1 MADSSLWH
9 RVQEVFDSVVERPP
23 GERAALLAEACG
35 DDAELRAEVESLL
48 ACNEQTPAEFMR
60 PPEPPP
66 GIRPPDTPEG
76 PDPLIGQRIGSYQ
89 IKAVIAAGG
98 MGTVY
103 EAEQEQPR
111 RIVALKV
118 MNRYVASRSALR
130 RFQSESQILAY
141 LRHPNIAQVYEAGMH
156 GGLKKGTGSE
166 PAEADVGKDSSQRG
180 ACPLF
185 QPPGAATAPGV
196 PYFAME
202 YIPDARTITQF
213 AEENQ
218 LDTRDRLRLFAKVCD
233 AVHHGH
239 QKGIIHRD
247 LKPANILVDST
258 GEPKVIDFGVAR
270 ATDSDIAVTTL
281 RTDVGQLIGTL
292 QYMSPEQCDADP
304 HEIDTRSDVY
314 SLGVVLYELLTGELP
329 YEATGSTIV
338 QAAQIIKEHAPER
351 LSAINPRLRGDVE
364 TIVLKALEK
373 DREKRYDSAADLAQD
388 IRRHLNREPIEAR
401 PATKWTRA
409 VRWVARNP
417 VLTTIAL
424 CVAVFALSVGATF
437 ASVWYL
443 RSRPHNVWLRE
454 DCQEARLL
462 SVAGGILRRWDG
474 GSPGSIRLAQLVERP
489 SEFGGGKLAIVAF
502 TEHPGDR
509 RNSLLRAFDVA
520 HSLEDPVWEGRLDPD
535 APLPDPHDRGYTP
548 EQFYIRVA
556 LVADIFPGNPGDEV
570 VAVYNH
576 QTFSQ
581 CIIRIYDLRG
591 EVVYQIWHDAV
602 LPNCYWMA
610 DVRQLVFAGLNGQ
623 ATWEERGYSGIH
635 HPHPCVV
642 FAIRPTLRF
651 IATDFLKTDP
661 GNGPLSA
668 AWYKCVFPPEAT
680 GRRDLQFICSLWRP
694 YLTPPD
700 RSVKFYLKLRED
712 TDIGVGWSVDE
723 FGNEVPNTRIP
734 GDNYNR
740 NQDLPDGHPDRLPG
754 PGLFHLEPLPPIVST
769 PEEAPAASDA
779 DGDNP

>member
-1 MADSSLWH
+1 MTDISHWH
-9 RVQEVFDSVVERPP
+9 RVQEVFNSVVERPP

-48 ACNEQTPAEFMR
+48 ACNAQTPVDFMR

-66 GIRPPDTPEG
+66 GIRPPDVPEG
-76 PDPLIGQRIGSYQ
+76 PDPLIGQRIGSYR
-89 IKAVIAAGG
+89 INGVIAAGG

-111 RIVALKV
+111 RVVALKV

-156 GGLKKGTGSE
+156 GGREGIHG
-166 PAEADVGKDSSQRG
+166 PADVDPSPDRKG
-180 ACPLF
+180 AVM
-185 QPPGAATAPGV
+185 APGV

-202 YIPDARTITQF
+202 YIPDAKTITRF

-247 LKPANILVDST
+247 LKPGNILVDSA

-314 SLGVVLYELLTGELP
+314 SLGVVLYELLTGALP

-388 IRRHLNREPIEAR
+388 LRRFLNREPIEACR
-401 PATKWTRA
+401 PTAWMRSA
-409 VRWVARNP
+409 RWVARHP
-417 VLTTIAL
+417 LVSAAVVTVLGTAAITLVAILIAAWH
-424 CVAVFALSVGATF
+424 VNA
-437 ASVWYL
+437 
-443 RSRPHNVWLRE
+443 RPHRMWVSPDGR
-454 DCQEARLL
+454 EARLL
-462 SVAGGILRRWDG
+462 SFIGGVLQAWDSDRPG
-474 GSPGSIRLAQLVERP
+474 GLRLAQLVDRP
-489 SEFGGGKLAIVAF
+489 VEFGGGKLAVVAF

-509 RNSLLRAFDVA
+509 SSALLRAFDVGD
-520 HSLEDPVWEGRLDPD
+520 SLEKPVWEGRLDPD
-535 APLPDPHDRGYTP
+535 APLPDPHNRGYTP

-570 VAVYNH
+570 VTVYNH

-642 FAIRPTLRF
+642 FAIRPALRF

-680 GRRDLQFICSLWRP
+680 GGRALDFICSLGPP
-694 YLTPPD
+694 YLTLPD
-700 RSVKFYLKLRED
+700 RSVKFYLRLRED
-712 TDIGVGWSVDE
+712 TDIGVGWSIDE

-734 GDNYNR
+734 SDNYNR
-740 NQDLPDGHPDRLPG
+740 NQLLADDDPNKLPDPSTFKLRL
-754 PGLFHLEPLPPIVST
+754 LPPIVST
-769 PEEAPAASDA
+769 PVEAPASSDA

>member
-1 MADSSLWH
+1 MADSFHWH
-9 RVQEVFDSVVERPP
+9 RVQEVFDSVVERPQA
-23 GERAALLAEACG
+23 ERAALLAEACG

-48 ACNEQTPAEFMR
+48 ACSDQTPADFMR

-66 GIRPPDTPEG
+66 GIRPPAVPEG
-76 PDPLIGQRIGSYQ
+76 PDPLIGQNIGGYR

-118 MNRYVASRSALR
+118 MNRCVASRLALR
-130 RFQSESQILAY
+130 RFQTESQILAH

-156 GGLKKGTGSE
+156 GGREGIHG
-166 PAEADVGKDSSQRG
+166 PADVDPSRDREG
-180 ACPLF
+180 AV
-185 QPPGAATAPGV
+185 TAPGV

-202 YIPDARTITQF
+202 YIPDAKTITQF
-213 AEENQ
+213 AEESK

-247 LKPANILVDST
+247 LKPGNILVDSA

-314 SLGVVLYELLTGELP
+314 SLGVVLYELLTGALP
-329 YEATGSTIV
+329 YNAAGSTIV
-338 QAAQIIKEHAPER
+338 QAAQIIKEHPAR
-351 LSAINPRLRGDVE
+351 ALSSINRKLRGDVE

-373 DREKRYDSAADLAQD
+373 DREKRYQSAADLAQD
-388 IRRHLNREPIEAR
+388 IRRHLNREPIEASPPTPWMR
-401 PATKWTRA
+401 G
-409 VRWVARNP
+409 VRWVAGHP
-417 VLTTIAL
+417 VLATTAGCLAIAAM
-424 CVAVFALSVGATF
+424 VVGATYL
-437 ASVWYL
+437 SVWLLYV
-443 RSRPHNVWLRE
+443 RPHKIVISE
-454 DCQEARLL
+454 DRQEARLL
-462 SVAGGILRRWDG
+462 SLNGNVLHTWGGDK
-474 GSPGSIRLAQLVERP
+474 PGSIRLAQLEERP
-489 SEFGGGKLAIVAF
+489 LELGGGKLAVVAF

-509 RNSLLRAFDVA
+509 CNSLLRAFDVG

-535 APLPDPHDRGYTP
+535 APLPDPHNRGYTP
-548 EQFYIRVA
+548 EHFCIQVA
-556 LVADIFPGNPGDEV
+556 FVADIFPGNPGDEV
-570 VAVYNH
+570 VTVYNH
-576 QTFSQ
+576 HTFSQ

-602 LPNCYWMA
+602 LPNYYWMA
-610 DVRQLVFAGLNGQ
+610 DARQLVFAGLNGQ
-623 ATWEERGYSGIH
+623 ATWEERGYPGLH
-635 HPHPCVV
+635 HAHPCVV

-651 IATDFLKTDP
+651 IATDFLKTES

-680 GRRDLQFICSLWRP
+680 SARALNFICSLQRP

-700 RSVKFYLKLRED
+700 RSVTFYLTLRED
-712 TDIGVGWSVDE
+712 TEITVGWSVDE
-723 FGNEVPNTRIP
+723 SGNKIP
-734 GDNYNR
+734 GTRVPSDNYNR
-740 NQDLPDGHPDRLPG
+740 NQELPDGHPDKLLDPNAFELP
-754 PGLFHLEPLPPIVST
+754 PLPPIVST
-769 PEEAPAASDA
+769 PEEASAASDA
-779 DGDNP
+779 DSDNP

>member
-1 MADSSLWH
+1 MADSFHWH
-9 RVQEVFDSVVERPP
+9 RVQEVFDSVVERPQA
-23 GERAALLAEACG
+23 ERAALLAEACG

-48 ACNEQTPAEFMR
+48 ACSDQTPADFMR

-66 GIRPPDTPEG
+66 GIRPPAVPEG
-76 PDPLIGQRIGSYQ
+76 PDPLIGQNIGGYR

-118 MNRYVASRSALR
+118 MNRCVASRLALR
-130 RFQSESQILAY
+130 RFQFESQILAH

-156 GGLKKGTGSE
+156 GGQEGTVAVGE
-166 PAEADVGKDSSQRG
+166 GRDRNLGPAYQ
-180 ACPLF
+180 
-185 QPPGAATAPGV
+185 GV

-202 YIPDARTITQF
+202 YIPDARTITRF
-213 AEENQ
+213 AEENR

-247 LKPANILVDST
+247 LKPANILVDAA

-304 HEIDTRSDVY
+304 HEIDIRSDVY

-338 QAAQIIKEHAPER
+338 QAAQIIKEHSPR
-351 LSAINPRLRGDVE
+351 SFSSINRKLRGDVE

-373 DREKRYDSAADLAQD
+373 DREKRYQSAAGFAQD
-388 IRRHLNREPIEAR
+388 IRRYLNREPIEAR

-409 VRWVARNP
+409 VRWVARHP
-417 VLTTIAL
+417 LVSAAVVTVLGTAAITLVAILIAAWH
-424 CVAVFALSVGATF
+424 VNA
-437 ASVWYL
+437 
-443 RSRPHNVWLRE
+443 RPHRMWVSPDGR
-454 DCQEARLL
+454 EARLL
-462 SVAGGILRRWDG
+462 SFIGGVLQAWDSDRPG
-474 GSPGSIRLAQLVERP
+474 GLRLAQLVDRP
-489 SEFGGGKLAIVAF
+489 AEFGGGKLAVVAF

-509 RNSLLRAFDVA
+509 CNSLLRAFDVG

-535 APLPDPHDRGYTP
+535 APLPDPRNRGYTP
-548 EQFYIRVA
+548 EQFCIQVA
-556 LVADIFPGNPGDEV
+556 FVADIFPGNPGNEV
-570 VAVYNH
+570 VTVYNH
-576 QTFSQ
+576 HTFSQ

-602 LPNCYWMA
+602 LPNYYWMA
-610 DVRQLVFAGLNGQ
+610 DARQLVFAGLNGQ
-623 ATWEERGYSGIH
+623 ATWEERGYSGLY

-651 IATDFLKTDP
+651 IATDFLKTES

-680 GRRDLQFICSLWRP
+680 SARALNFICSLQRP

-700 RSVKFYLKLRED
+700 RSVTFYLTLRED
-712 TDIGVGWSVDE
+712 TEITVGWSVDE
-723 FGNEVPNTRIP
+723 SGNKIP
-734 GDNYNR
+734 GTRVPSDNYNR
-740 NQDLPDGHPDRLPG
+740 NQELPDGHPDKLLDPNAFELP
-754 PGLFHLEPLPPIVST
+754 PLPPIVST
-769 PEEAPAASDA
+769 AEEASAASDA
-779 DGDNP
+779 DSDNP